1 MKTPVES
8 FEERKKRVLAD
19 PRVQAILKEKME
31 ATREFVES
39 GGLERL
45 RALKR

>member
-1 MKTPVES
+1 MKTQTES

-19 PRVQAILKEKME
+19 PRVQAIIKEKME
-31 ATREFVES
+31 ASREFIES

>member
-1 MKTPVES
+1 MKAQVES
-8 FEERKKRVLAD
+8 IEERKKRVLAD

-45 RALKR
+45 RTLKR